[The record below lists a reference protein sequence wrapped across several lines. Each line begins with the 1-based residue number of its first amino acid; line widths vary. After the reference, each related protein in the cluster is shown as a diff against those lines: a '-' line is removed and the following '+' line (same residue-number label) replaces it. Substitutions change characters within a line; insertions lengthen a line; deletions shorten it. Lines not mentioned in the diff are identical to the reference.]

1 MEGAEAMPAAVV
13 EAVGVG
19 VTEAVVV
26 TVADAVTVTEAVTE
40 TVTDAMTE
48 DLAAN
53 LHSHFFPV
61 QYSCFISETNMLFS
75 LTLQMLICTDLYPSE
90 SCCSCKIEQCTQV
103 NYSFVHVCYSLC
115 RF

>member
-1 MEGAEAMPAAVV
+1 MPAAVV

-26 TVADAVTVTEAVTE
+26 TVVDAVTVTEAVTE

-75 LTLQMLICTDLYPSE
+75 LTLQMLICTDLYPLDFY
-90 SCCSCKIEQCTQV
+90 CSDKIEWCVKV
-103 NYSFVHVCYSLC
+103 NYSFVHVSYSMC